1 MARGLTGEQ
10 YQARTLAHSLRLPGT
25 SPVVAATYKPQGI
38 HSLEQHLTTRLQDTI
53 HTTVYF
59 SKPT

>member
-1 MARGLTGEQ
+1 MARGLTGEKN
-10 YQARTLAHSLRLPGT
+10 QARALTHSLRLPET
-25 SPVVAATYKPQGI
+25 SPVVAAYKPQGI
-38 HSLEQHLTTRLQDTI
+38 RSPEHHPTTRLQDTI